1 MKKTTFPQ
9 LFLGAIY
16 CVICFFIL
24 GLVVRYGITFFY
36 TKGFDVSSADIY
48 KTFLM
53 SCVAGIGGSIGAW
66 IMAKI
71 DERKHK
77 ILL

>member
-1 MKKTTFPQ
+1 VKKPTISQ
-9 LFLGAIY
+9 LFLGAVY

-24 GLVVRYGITFFY
+24 GITVRYGITFFY
-36 TKGFDVSSADIY
+36 TKGFDVNSADIY

-53 SCVAGIGGSIGAW
+53 SCVAGIGGSAGAW

-71 DERKHK
+71 DARKNNN
-77 ILL
+77 